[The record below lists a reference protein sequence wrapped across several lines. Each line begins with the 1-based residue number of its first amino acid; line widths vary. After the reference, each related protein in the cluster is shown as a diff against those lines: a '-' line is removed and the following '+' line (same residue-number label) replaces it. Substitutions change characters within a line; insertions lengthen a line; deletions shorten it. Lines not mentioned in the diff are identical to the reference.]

1 MSLSKLLEVPLTA
14 ISRDIKLIQLNYAT
28 IKQAGLKATR
38 LNGYSMEDVGKIV
51 LGIDSVIGLELKQ
64 KVFGEVEE
72 LPDIDWKKA
81 LPKVFAGFNLQ
92 QNYVVGKYTVD
103 YFVEELQLV
112 LEFGQDDNKQKEQY
126 IRQHYGLVNFTPD
139 IEVTHFYF
147 NFW

>member
-1 MSLSKLLEVPLTA
+1 MLLQLTIKLLLNEIFLSLSKLLEVPLTA
-14 ISRDIKLIQLNYAT
+14 ISRIIKLIQSNYAT

-72 LPDIDWKKA
+72 LPDIDWQKA

-92 QNYVVGKYTVD
+92 QNYVVEKGCD
-103 YFVEELQLV
+103 
-112 LEFGQDDNKQKEQY
+112 
-126 IRQHYGLVNFTPD
+126 
-139 IEVTHFYF
+139 
-147 NFW
+147 